1 MKIEQSLPTVLSPEE
16 KKYLRSYTR
25 YLKASGM
32 SEGLLEIEFDD
43 YVIDDIHWEEFTS
56 FSNNYR
62 VDITEELQQIFEKI
76 FDFIQSKNLIEEPY
90 EELNYRRLEIEI
102 DCRNSTITISD
113 FYTYYETSE
122 TEGVSYEDDEQLDE
136 LFDSI
141 SKVFD
146 DNGVKDKEFTLDYNG
161 NGDSGYIEDNF
172 SNNIRVP
179 DKVEDWCYR
188 QLENHFGGWEINEGS
203 QGQFIFDSDTK
214 TIELLHTANVEEQ
227 INKTI
232 FEEKFSE

>member
-90 EELNYRRLEIEI
+90 E
-102 DCRNSTITISD
+102 
-113 FYTYYETSE
+113 
-122 TEGVSYEDDEQLDE
+122 
-136 LFDSI
+136 
-141 SKVFD
+141 
-146 DNGVKDKEFTLDYNG
+146 
-161 NGDSGYIEDNF
+161 
-172 SNNIRVP
+172 
-179 DKVEDWCYR
+179 
-188 QLENHFGGWEINEGS
+188 
-203 QGQFIFDSDTK
+203 
-214 TIELLHTANVEEQ
+214 
-227 INKTI
+227 
-232 FEEKFSE
+232 